1 VRLVKRQRNV
11 IATSTKAALAAAC
24 ALALTGCSSDSG
36 NTGPTAENFAKR
48 VAVAPHLRLFIQC
61 TGSGSVVVADN
72 GLGIP
77 TEAWAGVRQQVHHVR
92 FCAFDRAGVGRSDVR
107 RCRCG
112 TLERNVEDVHALIR
126 AAVLERPV
134 ILVGH
139 STGGLDALL
148 YARRYGSDVE
158 GLVLVDSPS
167 ESAPPPPRVL
177 DDGRTRLDF
186 SSGLRSLRYARDLG
200 DLPVIILSHG
210 QRTFSTEAA
219 EDSWTRMQ
227 HELAGDS
234 PNTLRVVALDS
245 RHVIQD
251 DQPGLVATAID
262 EAASSFSKKKR
273 LRCTPAFAANDGR
286 CVH

>member
-1 VRLVKRQRNV
+1 
-11 IATSTKAALAAAC
+11 
-24 ALALTGCSSDSG
+24 
-36 NTGPTAENFAKR
+36 
-48 VAVAPHLRLFIQC
+48 VAIAPHVRLFIQC
-61 TGSGSVVVADN
+61 TGTGPVVVADN

-112 TLERNVEDVHALIR
+112 TLDRNVEDLHALIR
-126 AAVLERPV
+126 AVALERPV

-148 YARRYGSDVE
+148 HARRYASDVD

-167 ESAPPPPRVL
+167 ESAPPPPHRAL

-186 SSGLRSLRYARDLG
+186 SAGLQTLRHARDLG

-219 EDSWTRMQ
+219 EQSWTRMQ
-227 HELAGDS
+227 HELARDS
-234 PNTLRVVALDS
+234 SNTLRVVALDS
-245 RHVIQD
+245 HHVIQD
-251 DQPGLVATAID
+251 DQPGLVAAAID
-262 EAASSFSKKKR
+262 EAASSLSKDKR
-273 LRCTPAFAANDGR
+273 LRCTPAYATNRGR
-286 CVH
+286 CARDD

>member
-1 VRLVKRQRNV
+1 MR
-11 IATSTKAALAAAC
+11 
-24 ALALTGCSSDSG
+24 
-36 NTGPTAENFAKR
+36 
-48 VAVAPHLRLFIQC
+48 
-61 TGSGSVVVADN
+61 
-72 GLGIP
+72 
-77 TEAWAGVRQQVHHVR
+77 HVR
-92 FCAFDRAGVGRSDVR
+92 FCAFDRAGVGRSEVR

-112 TLERNVEDVHALIR
+112 TLERNVEDIHALIR
-126 AAVLERPV
+126 STVLSRPF

-148 YARRYGSDVE
+148 YARRYASDVD

-167 ESAPPPPRVL
+167 ESAPPPPRAL
-177 DDGRTRLDF
+177 EDGRTRLDF
-186 SSGLRSLRYARDLG
+186 SSGLLALRQARDFG

-219 EDSWTRMQ
+219 ERSWTRMQ

-234 PNTLRVVALDS
+234 SNTLRVVALDS

-251 DQPGLVATAID
+251 DQPGLVAAAIN
-262 EAASSFSKKKR
+262 EAASSFSDRKR

-286 CVH
+286 CVR

>member
-1 VRLVKRQRNV
+1 MNV
-11 IATSTKAALAAAC
+11 ITPSTTAALAAC
-24 ALALTGCSSDSG
+24 ALALTGCSSDGG
-36 NTGPTAENFAKR
+36 NTGPTTENFAKP
-48 VAVAPHLRLFIQC
+48 VAIAPHVRLFIQC
-61 TGSGSVVVADN
+61 IGAGPVVVADN

-112 TLERNVEDVHALIR
+112 TLDRNVEDLHALIR
-126 AAVLERPV
+126 AVALKRPV

-148 YARRYGSDVE
+148 YARRYASDID

-167 ESAPPPPRVL
+167 ESAPPPPHRAL

-186 SSGLRSLRYARDLG
+186 SSGLQTLRHARDLG

-219 EDSWTRMQ
+219 EHSWTRMQ
-227 HELAGDS
+227 HELARDS
-234 PNTLRVVALDS
+234 SNTLRVVALDS

-251 DQPGLVATAID
+251 DQPGLVAAAID
-262 EAASSFSKKKR
+262 DAASSFSEKKR
-273 LRCTPAFAANDGR
+273 LRCAPAYATNRGR
-286 CVH
+286 CAR